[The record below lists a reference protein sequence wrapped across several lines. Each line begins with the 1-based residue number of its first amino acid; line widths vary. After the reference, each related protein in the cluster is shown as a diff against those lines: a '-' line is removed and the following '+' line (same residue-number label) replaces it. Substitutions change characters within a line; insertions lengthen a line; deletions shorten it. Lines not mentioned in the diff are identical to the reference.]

1 MKSILCFGD
10 SNTWGYNPR
19 TKERYSRNERW
30 TGVLRQELGDGYE
43 ITEEGLNGRTTV
55 WEDPIEGHKSGKEYL
70 IPCLESHQPIDLVT
84 IMLGTN
90 DLKKRFSLF
99 LSAFDIANSAGVLAD
114 IALRSGSGPGGG
126 APKVLLMAPPKVG
139 KLTEFAEMFEDAE
152 VKSRKFSQHYR
163 QIANDHGCEFL
174 DTSQIVTSSDIDGIH
189 LELSEHQKLGKA
201 VAALVKKIL
210 G

>member
-19 TKERYSRNERW
+19 TKGRYSRNERW
-30 TGVLRQELGDGYE
+30 TGVVRQELGDGYE
-43 ITEEGLNGRTTV
+43 IIEEGLNGRTTV

-99 LSAFDIANSAGVLAD
+99 LSAFDIANSAAVLVD
-114 IALRSGSGPGGG
+114 IALRSGSGPGGCP
-126 APKVLLMAPPKVG
+126 PKVLLMAPPRVG
-139 KLTEFAEMFEDAE
+139 KMTEFAEMFEDAE

-163 QIANDHGCEFL
+163 QIANDHGCDFL

-201 VAALVKKIL
+201 VAALMKKIL
-210 G
+210 A

>member
-43 ITEEGLNGRTTV
+43 IIEEGLNGRTTV

-126 APKVLLMAPPKVG
+126 APKVLLMAPPRVG

-152 VKSRKFSQHYR
+152 VISRKFSQHYR
-163 QIANDHGCEFL
+163 QIANDHGCDFL

-210 G
+210 A